1 MITKRNEFLVCGVLV
16 VVGTAHIAPIIAR
29 SDLIVVTHI

>member
-1 MITKRNEFLVCGVLV
+1 MFTKRNDFLGRGVLV
-16 VVGTAHIAPIIAR
+16 VVGTAHIAR